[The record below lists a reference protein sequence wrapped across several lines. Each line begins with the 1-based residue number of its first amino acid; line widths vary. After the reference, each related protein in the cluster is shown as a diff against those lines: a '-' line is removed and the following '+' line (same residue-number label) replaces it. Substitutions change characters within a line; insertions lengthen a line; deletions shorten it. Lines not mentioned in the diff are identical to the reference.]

1 MKFSSAPLSLLLASG
16 LLLAGHAAATEP
28 TVTIVK
34 PAKSDAASSRKV
46 ARDAA
51 TGKLR
56 PTTAEE
62 DAELDAAAAS
72 QRSAN
77 NGVLVVNRPSAS
89 VARLPSGAV
98 VAKRT
103 VEDLEQLVAVKT
115 ADGKLKI
122 DHASSR
128 TAPRATNTAV
138 EK

>member
-1 MKFSSAPLSLLLASG
+1 MKISSASLSV
-16 LLLAGHAAATEP
+16 LLAGGLLFAGTVAATEP

-34 PAKSDAASSRKV
+34 PVKSDAASSRKV
-46 ARDAA
+46 ARDAT

-56 PTTAEE
+56 PTTEAE
-62 DAELDAAAAS
+62 DAELEAAAAS
-72 QRSAN
+72 QRGAN

-103 VEDLEQLVAVKT
+103 VEDLEQLIAVKT
-115 ADGKLKI
+115 TDGKLQI

-128 TAPRATNTAV
+128 STPKASNTAV